1 MLSLLTNGLS
11 VPARTLEFG
20 SAPHYPANGECAT
33 PNADPPVPGV
43 LGGGPTLGA
52 HAHVVLGIAP
62 DYPPYTAWGGGDG
75 EPIALSGFSYEIG
88 GLFEPMCGIKV
99 DYALSTWSQCWTKK
113 ENTRSAPYFA
123 EIAEYVGDGI
133 EAGIVHGCAAYTHTK
148 GERGLSLD
156 FTHAVLGDLKTAGI
170 LTRLEGGAPVVSPSL
185 TDYSNVKLCDVTG
198 WAPTLDTFKFNK
210 NYCTSDHAKFVGT
223 PTAMA
228 EDGPAFAVQALKDGT
243 CDALY
248 IYSDTLKGELEK
260 EAPAS
265 WASGFGTEI
274 GYIHTGLDQWSLNGT
289 TFAISKKGSGLPA
302 LLNPCIDKVVQTA
315 EYRAICEKYF
325 SPTSC
330 IGGTDEILFYDATMD
345 TRTDAYTCA
354 DGYCTC
360 TE

>member
-1 MLSLLTNGLS
+1 
-11 VPARTLEFG
+11 
-20 SAPHYPANGECAT
+20 
-33 PNADPPVPGV
+33 
-43 LGGGPTLGA
+43 
-52 HAHVVLGIAP
+52 
-62 DYPPYTAWGGGDG
+62 
-75 EPIALSGFSYEIG
+75 
-88 GLFEPMCGIKV
+88 
-99 DYALSTWSQCWTKK
+99 
-113 ENTRSAPYFA
+113 
-123 EIAEYVGDGI
+123 
-133 EAGIVHGCAAYTHTK
+133 
-148 GERGLSLD
+148 
-156 FTHAVLGDLKTAGI
+156 
-170 LTRLEGGAPVVSPSL
+170 
-185 TDYSNVKLCDVTG
+185 
-198 WAPTLDTFKFNK
+198 
-210 NYCTSDHAKFVGT
+210 
-223 PTAMA
+223 MA

-260 EAPAS
+260 ETPAS

-274 GYIHTGLDQWSLNGT
+274 SYIHTGLDQWSLNGT